1 MEPNADAGRARFEAA
16 VAAHLTAPLA
26 GGIALRHVTGPE
38 LVAINERLWGAAAR
52 APFGALD
59 RMYTEE
65 QRTQVA
71 DLGAVL
77 GTPLSHRV
85 LLLDGEDVIGC
96 YWGQQ
101 AVLGRYH
108 MVSTIVAPA
117 YQGRGIYRELLE
129 RVVAAVRDSGFT
141 EIHSWHRADNNAVI
155 VPKLRAGFL
164 IMGFEVT
171 TRFGVLVQLRRY
183 LVENVELLHRYRV
196 DGSFA
201 EQLRSRGVVG

>member
-1 MEPNADAGRARFEAA
+1 MEPNADAGRARFDAA

-26 GGIALRHVTGPE
+26 GGITLRHVTGPE
-38 LVAINERLWGAAAR
+38 IVAINERLWGEAAR

-65 QRTQVA
+65 QRAHVA

-77 GTPLSHRV
+77 GKPLAHRV
-85 LLLDGEDVIGC
+85 VLLDGEDVIGG
-96 YWGQQ
+96 YLGQQ
-101 AVLGRYH
+101 SVLGRYH
-108 MVSTIVAPA
+108 MVSSVVAPA
-117 YQGRGIYRELLE
+117 YQGRGIYRELLA

-183 LVENVELLHRYRV
+183 LVEDVELLHRYRV

-201 EQLRSRGVVG
+201 EQLRSRGLLG